1 MAQVTNN
8 FTTYAAKGNREDL
21 SNAIYNIDPFD
32 TPFIN
37 SVGRRNVKN
46 RIFDWQTESLPA
58 VDTANAREEGFELSR
73 AAAQATVRLSNTTQ
87 ISERDATVSGSQEA
101 ADAAGKRS
109 EMAHQMAIMSKAL
122 KRDMESILVSNQA
135 RVAGSDA
142 STGTARKTRALEHW
156 ITTNVGAGGTS
167 YANAASETAALTDG
181 STSVALT
188 ETLFNDLLQTS
199 YENGAEPS
207 VCMVRPILKRKIS
220 SFTGRS
226 GSQIAVSKVEAV
238 NTVDIYRSDFGD
250 VKVVPSRW
258 LRKRTIS
265 SKEVSAVFF
274 LDPEYAAVSYYRPFE
289 TVDIAKIGDADTK
302 MIVAEYGLEMRN
314 EKAHAKMPDIASS

>member
-1 MAQVTNN
+1 MAKVTNA
-8 FTTYAAKGNREDL
+8 FATYSATANREDL
-21 SNAIYNIDPFD
+21 SNTIYNIDPFD
-32 TPFIN
+32 TPFM
-37 SVGRRNVKN
+37 SAAGRRNVKN

-58 VDTANAREEGFELSR
+58 VDTGNAREEGFELSR
-73 AAAQATVRLSNTTQ
+73 GAAQATVRLSNTTQ
-87 ISERDATVSGSQEA
+87 ISERDATVSGSQES

-122 KRDMESILVSNQA
+122 KRDMEAILCSNQA
-135 RVAGSDA
+135 RVAGNDS
-142 STGTARKTRALEHW
+142 GTARKTRSLEHW
-156 ITTNVGAGGTS
+156 ISTNVGTGGTS

-188 ETLFNDLLQTS
+188 ETIFNDILQTA
-199 YENGAEPS
+199 YTNGGEPS
-207 VCMVRPILKRKIS
+207 VVLVRPTIKRKIS

-250 VKVVPSRW
+250 VKILPSRW
-258 LRKRTIS
+258 LRTRTIS
-265 SKEVSAVFF
+265 SKEVSAALF
-274 LDPEYAAVSYYRPFE
+274 LDPEYAAVAYYRPFQ

-314 EKAHAKMPDIASS
+314 EKAHAKLPDIASS

>member
-1 MAQVTNN
+1 MAQITNN

-21 SNAIYNIDPFD
+21 SNTIYNIDPFD
-32 TPFIN
+32 TPFMS

-58 VDTANAREEGFELSR
+58 VNASNAQEEGFELSR
-73 AAAQATVRLSNTTQ
+73 TAGTATVRLSNTTQ
-87 ISERDATVSGSQEA
+87 ISSRDATVSGSQEA

-109 EMAHQMAIMSKAL
+109 EMAHQMALVSKAL
-122 KRDMESILVSNQA
+122 KRDMETILCSNQA

-156 ITTNVGAGGTS
+156 IATNIGTGGTS

-181 STSVALT
+181 TTSVALT
-188 ETLFNDLLQTS
+188 ETIFNDILQLS

-207 VCMVRPILKRKIS
+207 VALVRPVIKRKIS
-220 SFTGRS
+220 TFAGRS
-226 GSQIAVSKVEAV
+226 GSQIAVSKAEAV

-250 VKVVPSRW
+250 VKIVPSRW

-265 SKEVSAVFF
+265 SKEVSAVFL
-274 LDPEYAAVSYYRPFE
+274 LDPQYAAVSYYRPFQ

-314 EKAHAKMPDIASS
+314 EKAHAKLPDIAAS